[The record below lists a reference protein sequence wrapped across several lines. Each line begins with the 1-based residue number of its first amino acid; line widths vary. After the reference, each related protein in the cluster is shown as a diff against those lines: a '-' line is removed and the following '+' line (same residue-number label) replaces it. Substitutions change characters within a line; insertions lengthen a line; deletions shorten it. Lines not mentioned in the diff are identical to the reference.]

1 MGAAATDRNFILERS
16 IVGLLLLTGRLMRRE
31 NVAPIVLQSLRI
43 LLMLKHQVRNFFYHF
58 VELSLL
64 IKLYYSTG
72 SISSITTNIFWLTR
86 IVENGSGKRS
96 HHG

>member
-43 LLMLKHQVRNFFYHF
+43 LLMLKHQVRNF
-58 VELSLL
+58 L
-64 IKLYYSTG
+64 ITSM
-72 SISSITTNIFWLTR
+72 N
-86 IVENGSGKRS
+86 
-96 HHG
+96 